1 MDKIIT
7 SPIWRPESL
16 NEALNQYRKIV
27 DIPENAMLT
36 KEQEKQAEDLFD
48 FYITAMDQHKFKLQL
63 KLDNQIDKIVSN
75 VRSSFC
81 QNLN

>member
-1 MDKIIT
+1 
-7 SPIWRPESL
+7 
-16 NEALNQYRKIV
+16 
-27 DIPENAMLT
+27 MLT
-36 KEQEKQAEDLFD
+36 KEQEKQVEDLFD